1 MESNSDSYQEF
12 PFISEFL
19 AYMRVE
25 CGLADN
31 TIIAYRRDLEN
42 MAAYFC
48 SANISTPGEVQG
60 SDIVN
65 YAAELSRNN
74 LAPTSRA
81 RAMVACRM
89 YYKYLVSERI
99 ITINPTDFVD
109 QPKLFKHLPQELSP
123 DEVKN
128 LLKAEDGLGNL
139 PDRNRAIMEL
149 FYATGAR
156 VSEICG
162 IRMVD
167 LNLKE
172 RFVRLM
178 GKGGKERMTPIT
190 RIAAAVIGNYI
201 DAARKELDKNNSPYL
216 FLSRTGKKLDRI
228 NIFLLVKRL
237 AVKAGITKNVYPHL
251 LRHSFATHMLE
262 GGANLRAVQMLLGH
276 ADLSTTEIYTH
287 VHDKRKF
294 SIYHQFHPRG

>member
-1 MESNSDSYQEF
+1 MKSDMEF
-12 PFISEFL
+12 PFVSEFL

-31 TIIAYRRDLEN
+31 TILAYRCDLEN
-42 MAAYFC
+42 MAEYLD
-48 SANISTPGEVQG
+48 SADICTPGEVQG

-65 YAAELSRNN
+65 YAAEMARKN
-74 LAPTSRA
+74 LAPPSRA

-89 YYKYLVSERI
+89 YYKYLAAERI
-99 ITINPTDFVD
+99 ITVNPTDFVD

-123 DEVKN
+123 DEVKS
-128 LLKAEDGLGNL
+128 LLLAEDGQGNL

-162 IRMVD
+162 VKMVD

-172 RFVRLM
+172 RFVRLK

-190 RIAAAVIGNYI
+190 KASTAVISKYI
-201 DAARKELDKNNSPYL
+201 EAARKELDRHNSPYL
-216 FLSRTGKKLDRI
+216 FLSRTGRKLDRV

-294 SIYHQFHPRG
+294 DIYHQFHPRG

>member
-1 MESNSDSYQEF
+1 MESDSYQEF

-42 MAAYFC
+42 MAAYFY

-190 RIAAAVIGNYI
+190 RVAAAVIGNYI